1 MHDVLEARL
10 GPYRRRGLLL
20 DSNLLLLYVVGQ
32 TDRNLVAS
40 FKRTRSLFTDAD
52 FRLLVLLT
60 TLFDSLVTTPH
71 VLTEVN
77 GLTNALTGSYRVD
90 VRARLASDI
99 AVLDERHTPAVG
111 LAVTTAFNGLG
122 LTDAA
127 LAFLAQSPN
136 GPLVLSTDGALVQ
149 FILSTKGAA
158 DDFSTYQYAYAQR

>member
-1 MHDVLEARL
+1 MRDFLEARL

-20 DSNLLLLYVVGQ
+20 DSNLLLLYVGGQ

-40 FKRTRSLFTDAD
+40 FKRTRSFADAD

-77 GLTNALTGSYRVD
+77 GLTNALAGSYRVD

-99 AVLDERHTPAVG
+99 AVLDERHTPAIG
-111 LAVTTAFNGLG
+111 LASTTAFKGLG

-127 LAFLAQSPN
+127 LAFLAQPPD
-136 GPLVLSTDGALVQ
+136 GPLVLSTDGALIQ
-149 FILSTKGAA
+149 FILNTGGAG